1 MEQRIIKKYPNRRLY
16 DTELSKYVTLAHLRQ
31 LIHDGEEFKVTD
43 SQSGK
48 DITRSILIQI
58 ITEQEA
64 GNEAL
69 FSTEMLTDLIRF
81 YDETVHDV
89 FQSYLDQS
97 LQAFTQQQQV
107 IQQSMEGLVGASA
120 VKTMSDLAERN
131 VELWMDMQ
139 KGFLEAAGLATGKSG
154 SRKKPGE

>member
-1 MEQRIIKKYPNRRLY
+1 
-16 DTELSKYVTLAHLRQ
+16 
-31 LIHDGEEFKVTD
+31 
-43 SQSGK
+43 
-48 DITRSILIQI
+48 
-58 ITEQEA
+58 
-64 GNEAL
+64 
-69 FSTEMLTDLIRF
+69 MLTDLIRF

-97 LQAFTQQQQV
+97 LQAFTEQQQV
-107 IQQSMEGLVGASA
+107 IQQSMEGLVGAEA

-154 SRKKPGE
+154 SRKKPGK